1 MSISCS
7 NWPVV
12 LFGFF
17 TDLRQGREVN
27 ETRAHSLQRH
37 SAKRWLAST
46 TKPPA
51 WTVCPRRSGYPQ
63 LVAVS
68 RSPLAREPSFDRMRR
83 PKNLQLPCWLW
94 RPKPSWLINCFE
106 SRCIFLSFCDVIT
119 LTIRELLAVAA
130 VNFVL
135 PKYCQH
141 WRTVLSP
148 VSVAPPFLP
157 SFPSTNLYEHAYA
170 IVHAFLLVS
179 CDVRVIIFSW

>member
-1 MSISCS
+1 MFCAQVDQLCC
-7 NWPVV
+7 W
-12 LFGFF
+12 FF
-17 TDLRQGREVN
+17 ADLRQGREVN

-130 VNFVL
+130 VIFVL

-141 WRTVLSP
+141 WRTVLSH
-148 VSVAPPFLP
+148 VSVAPPHLSQIFRPLICMNTRTLSCMHFCWFLV
-157 SFPSTNLYEHAYA
+157 T
-170 IVHAFLLVS
+170 
-179 CDVRVIIFSW
+179 